1 VQVGVDDYWQTIEDG
16 DLVLW
21 TVSREAGVIGDRDQ
35 IVVVGYEIISGEYNG
50 PATNTIYYYKSI
62 DEQGRARYENGAN
75 FISIEPPENHVLL
88 YHNDEWRG
96 AGVNLPNTLGPE
108 TERITTVTID
118 WYGPVTNATRFL
130 SPGAVTNAANYLIQQ
145 HTAAVASADTLG
157 HIKVGSGLAIDGGG
171 VLSATGGATDFDIH
185 SSWKLA
191 PSVGNSFYNAAL
203 SLGGIA
209 LAANSLTST
218 AYWAVTPSTNK
229 YTMVAIRAEF
239 NSPGSSETRTR
250 FVYRSPT
257 SMSTNVTVLT
267 TGAISSG
274 VYRFVLPPYYGA
286 HIPGAQ
292 IMTVTGRPSTHVTQL
307 GFTVMYRVATD
318 AEAATY
324 VAP

>member
-1 VQVGVDDYWQTIEDG
+1 VYI
-16 DLVLW
+16 
-21 TVSREAGVIGDRDQ
+21 VSANGAF
-35 IVVVGYEIISGEYNG
+35 NG
-50 PATNTIYYYKSI
+50 PAVGDLFSRSLDEDGVAYYTNSTADYRTRVGSDFVTLDTTPFNEETYKAWDYTYVAPLIMPVQFESGDNMGFALGSCII
-62 DEQGRARYENGAN
+62 DY
-75 FISIEPPENHVLL
+75 V
-88 YHNDEWRG
+88 
-96 AGVNLPNTLGPE
+96 
-108 TERITTVTID
+108 
-118 WYGPVTNATRFL
+118 PVTNSTRFL
-130 SPGAVTNAANYLIQQ
+130 SPVAVTNAANYLIQQ